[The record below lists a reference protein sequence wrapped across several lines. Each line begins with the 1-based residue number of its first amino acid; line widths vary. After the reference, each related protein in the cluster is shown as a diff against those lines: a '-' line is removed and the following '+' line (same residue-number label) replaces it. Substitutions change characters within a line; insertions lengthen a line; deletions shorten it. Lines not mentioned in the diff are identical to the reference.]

1 MASTVSEQSISIF
14 ALLTRAVDSHGNRPA
29 VEFQNDSITY
39 DELLDRSLRL
49 AAALSEAGA
58 APGTFVAFSFKK
70 SIDAIVALFAI
81 ARTGAT
87 YVPLDPTW
95 PVARVQAIR
104 AAAPF
109 DIWAGTSVPP
119 PELENVSAIF
129 TTENGTALARPLD
142 SIQNQYE
149 PLASDIVPPANDI
162 ANVLFTSGSTGTPKG
177 VQITTRS
184 LLHFAKWGVE
194 TFGLTPDDRLA
205 NHAPYNFDLSTF
217 DIFAAVA
224 AGACMC
230 PIAEPLR
237 MFPYRLAQDI
247 AARSITTWYSVPS
260 ALALLV
266 QRGRLAD
273 HDLRNLHRI
282 LFAGEVMPKPL
293 LRDIAAVLPNVE
305 LANLY
310 GPTET
315 NVCTWHRVTSSDL
328 EDDGPLLI
336 GAPIDETRAWL
347 IPAESNVS
355 QSEHETDT
363 GELLIAGPTV
373 SPGYLNDQT
382 LTNEKLIAA
391 PDGNGLAYRTGDRCR
406 RDESGVLHFLG
417 RIDRMIKARG
427 HRIEPGEIEAALEA
441 CAGVNEV
448 AVIAVADATF
458 GNRIKACV
466 SLDGSAPQSN
476 DEPQAQLIKF
486 ARQRLPSYMV
496 PDLWEFWE
504 YLPRTERGKVD
515 YQALSRGAPLTQR
528 DQS

>member
-1 MASTVSEQSISIF
+1 MASLEKNPHASIF
-14 ALLTRAVDSHGNRPA
+14 APLIRAADAHGPRQA
-29 VEFQNDSITY
+29 VEFADQTITY
-39 DELLDRSLRL
+39 RELLDRSLRL
-49 AAALSEAGA
+49 AAALTEVGA
-58 APGTFVAFSFKK
+58 APGALVAFSFKK

-95 PVARVQAIR
+95 PNARLQAIR

-109 DIWAGTSVPP
+109 EIWTGTVTPP
-119 PELENVSAIF
+119 PELGNVAAIF
-129 TTENGTALARPLD
+129 TTTASDEATRTFE
-142 SIQNQYE
+142 SIQKSHE
-149 PLASDIVPPANDI
+149 PLAIDIVPPANDI

-177 VQITTRS
+177 VQITSRS
-184 LLHFAKWGVE
+184 LLHFANWGVR

-230 PIAEPLR
+230 PIAEQLR
-237 MFPYRLAQDI
+237 MFPYRLAQDM
-247 AARSITTWYSVPS
+247 AARGITTWYSVPS

-266 QRGRLAD
+266 QRGKLTD
-273 HDLRNLHRI
+273 HDLSKLRRV

-293 LRDIAAVLPNVE
+293 LRDIAAALPE
-305 LANLY
+305 ADLANLY

-315 NVCTWHRVTSSDL
+315 NVCTWHRVSSQDI
-328 EDDGPLLI
+328 EDDGPLPI
-336 GAPIDETRAWL
+336 GFPIDSTRAWL
-347 IPAESNVS
+347 IPDESS
-355 QSEHETDT
+355 ASPIADETDT

-373 SPGYLNDQT
+373 TTGYLNDT
-382 LTNEKLIAA
+382 SLTNDKLIAA
-391 PDGNGLAYRTGDRCR
+391 PDGDGCAYRTGDRCR
-406 RDESGVLHFLG
+406 RDEDGVLHFLG

-441 CAGVNEV
+441 CNDIKEV
-448 AVIAVADATF
+448 AVIAVADETF

-466 SLDGSAPQSN
+466 SFDTNAAIDQN
-476 DEPQAQLIKF
+476 DRQTSLIQF

-496 PDLWEFWE
+496 PDLWEIWE
-504 YLPRTERGKVD
+504 YLPRTERGKID
-515 YQALSRGAPLTQR
+515 YRALSSGAPLSER
-528 DQS
+528 RRS

>member
-1 MASTVSEQSISIF
+1 MASVETDQRESIF
-14 ALLTRAVDSHGNRPA
+14 ALLIRAADAHGARPA
-29 VEFQNDSITY
+29 VEFADQTITY
-39 DELLDRSLRL
+39 HDLLDRSLRL
-49 AAALSEAGA
+49 AAALTEAGA
-58 APGTFVAFSFKK
+58 APGAFVAFSFKK
-70 SIDAIVALFAI
+70 SIDAIVAMFAI

-95 PVARVQAIR
+95 PVARFQAIR

-109 DIWAGTSVPP
+109 DIWTGTVAPP
-119 PELENVSAIF
+119 TELGKTSAIF
-129 TTENGTALARPLD
+129 ATTTTNETTRTFA
-142 SIQNQYE
+142 SIQEIRE
-149 PLASDIVPPANDI
+149 PLTIDIVPPADDI
-162 ANVLFTSGSTGTPKG
+162 ANVLFTSGSTGIPKG
-177 VQITTRS
+177 VQITSRS

-194 TFGLTPDDRLA
+194 TFGLTSEDRLA

-230 PIAEPLR
+230 PIAEQLR

-247 AARSITTWYSVPS
+247 AARGITTWYSVPS

-266 QRGRLAD
+266 QRGKLAD
-273 HDLRNLHRI
+273 HDLSKMRRI

-293 LRDIAAVLPNVE
+293 LRDIAAALPNAE

-315 NVCTWHRVTSSDL
+315 NVCTWHRVTARDL
-328 EDDGPLLI
+328 EDDGPLPI
-336 GAPIDETRAWL
+336 GIPIDNTLAWL
-347 IPAESNVS
+347 IPESSNASDVDTN
-355 QSEHETDT
+355 ET

-373 SPGYLNDQT
+373 TPGYLNDAA
-382 LTNEKLIAA
+382 LTNDKLIAA
-391 PDGNGLAYRTGDRCR
+391 PDGDGFAYRTGDRCR
-406 RDESGVLHFLG
+406 RDEDGVLHFLG

-427 HRIEPGEIEAALEA
+427 HRIEPGEIEAALET
-441 CAGVNEV
+441 CNGIKEV
-448 AVIAVADATF
+448 AVIAVADETF

-466 SLDGSAPQSN
+466 SFDTNAAIDQN
-476 DEPQAQLIKF
+476 DRQTSLIQF

-496 PDLWEFWE
+496 PDLWEIWE

-515 YQALSRGAPLTQR
+515 YRALSTGAPLSKRQQT
-528 DQS
+528 

>member
-1 MASTVSEQSISIF
+1 MTSTVTEQSTSIF
-14 ALLTRAVDSHGNRPA
+14 SLLIRAADTHGDRP
-29 VEFQNDSITY
+29 VIEFQNDTINY
-39 DELLDRSLRL
+39 HELLDRSLRL

-58 APGTFVAFSFKK
+58 APGTFAAFSFKK

-95 PVARVQAIR
+95 PVARLQAIR

-109 DIWAGTSVPP
+109 DIWTGSSTPP
-119 PELENVSAIF
+119 LELGSVSAIF
-129 TTENGTALARPLD
+129 TTENGTAPARSLE
-142 SIQNQYE
+142 SITDQYQ
-149 PLASDIVPPANDI
+149 PLAADIVPPANDI

-184 LLHFAKWGVE
+184 LLHFARWGVK
-194 TFGLTPDDRLA
+194 TFGLTPADRLA

-247 AARSITTWYSVPS
+247 AARGITTWYSVPS

-266 QRGRLAD
+266 QRGKLAD
-273 HDLRNLHRI
+273 HDLRNLRCI

-293 LRDIAAVLPNVE
+293 LRDIAAALPDVE

-315 NVCTWHRVTSSDL
+315 NVCTWHRVTSNDL
-328 EDDGPLLI
+328 EDDIPLPI
-336 GAPIDETRAWL
+336 GLPIDDTRAWL
-347 IPAESNVS
+347 LPEETNVS
-355 QSEHETDT
+355 RSERETDT

-373 SPGYLNDQT
+373 TPGYLNDQT

-441 CAGVNEV
+441 CAGVKEV
-448 AVIAVADATF
+448 AVIAIADATF

-466 SLDGSAPQSN
+466 SLDGPAPQDN
-476 DEPQAQLIKF
+476 DEPQAQLIGF

-515 YQALSRGAPLTQR
+515 YQALIAGAPVNQP
-528 DQS
+528 QQP